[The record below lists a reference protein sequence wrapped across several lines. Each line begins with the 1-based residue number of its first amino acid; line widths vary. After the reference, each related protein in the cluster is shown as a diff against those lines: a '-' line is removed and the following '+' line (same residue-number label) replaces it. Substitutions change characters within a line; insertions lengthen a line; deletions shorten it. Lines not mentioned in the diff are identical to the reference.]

1 MATVTR
7 VNPASE
13 AVDFNNT
20 GRNLV
25 HMDIAFAAAVN
36 AKLGPNSAVK
46 ATLEAI
52 SQITNIVLAG
62 PLHNTNANMSIA
74 VEGDFGE
81 DTYDGSNAET
91 LAVHLEDVV
100 KALGTVDGIGLGS
113 ATVTA
118 KTYVL

>member
-1 MATVTR
+1 
-7 VNPASE
+7 
-13 AVDFNNT
+13 
-20 GRNLV
+20 
-25 HMDIAFAAAVN
+25 
-36 AKLGPNSAVK
+36 
-46 ATLEAI
+46 
-52 SQITNIVLAG
+52 
-62 PLHNTNANMSIA
+62 MSIA

-100 KALGTVDGIGLGS
+100 KALGTVDSINLGN